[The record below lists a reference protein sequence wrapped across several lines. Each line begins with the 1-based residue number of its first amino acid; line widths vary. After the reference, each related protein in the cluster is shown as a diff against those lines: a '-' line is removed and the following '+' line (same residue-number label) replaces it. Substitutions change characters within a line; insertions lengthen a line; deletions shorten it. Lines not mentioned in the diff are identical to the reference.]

1 METVVIE
8 AISNLGVPVGV
19 LIYFMWYN
27 NNTMNRF
34 MEQMQA
40 MNDNIIK
47 MLTLLEE
54 KKEEKKEE

>member
-8 AISNLGVPVGV
+8 AISKLGVPVGV

-27 NNTMNRF
+27 NNTMSRF
-34 MEQMQA
+34 MEQMKA

-54 KKEEKKEE
+54 KKEE

>member
-27 NNTMNRF
+27 NNTMSRF
-34 MEQMQA
+34 MEQMKS
-40 MNDNIIK
+40 MNDNIIT

-54 KKEEKKEE
+54 KKEE

>member
-8 AISNLGVPVGV
+8 AISKLGVPVGV

-27 NNTMNRF
+27 NNTMTRF
-34 MEQMQA
+34 MEQMKA

-47 MLTLLEE
+47 MLALLEE
-54 KKEEKKEE
+54 KKEE

>member
-34 MEQMQA
+34 MEQMQT

-54 KKEEKKEE
+54 KKEE

>member
-27 NNTMNRF
+27 NNTMSRF
-34 MEQMQA
+34 MEQMQS

-54 KKEEKKEE
+54 KKEE

>member
-1 METVVIE
+1 METVIE

-27 NNTMNRF
+27 NNTMSSF
-34 MEQMQA
+34 MEQMQS

-54 KKEEKKEE
+54 KKEE

>member
-34 MEQMQA
+34 MEQMRT

-54 KKEEKKEE
+54 KKEE

>member
-8 AISNLGVPVGV
+8 AISKLGVPVGV

-34 MEQMQA
+34 MEQMKA

-47 MLTLLEE
+47 MLTLLLEE
-54 KKEEKKEE
+54 KKEE

>member
-1 METVVIE
+1 METAVID

-27 NNTMNRF
+27 NNTMRTF
-34 MEQMQA
+34 MEQMKA

-47 MLTLLEE
+47 MLSLLEE
-54 KKEEKKEE
+54 KKEE

>member
-27 NNTMNRF
+27 NNTMSRF
-34 MEQMQA
+34 MEQMRA

-47 MLTLLEE
+47 MLALLEE
-54 KKEEKKEE
+54 KKEE

>member
-8 AISNLGVPVGV
+8 AISKLGVPVGV

-34 MEQMQA
+34 IEQMQT
-40 MNDNIIK
+40 MNNNIIK
-47 MLTLLEE
+47 MLSFLEE
-54 KKEEKKEE
+54 KKEE

>member
-8 AISNLGVPVGV
+8 AISNLGVPIGV

-54 KKEEKKEE
+54 KKEE

>member
-1 METVVIE
+1 MESFVIE
-8 AISNLGVPVGV
+8 AISKLGVPVGV

-34 MEQMQA
+34 MEQMKV

-54 KKEEKKEE
+54 KKKE

>member
-34 MEQMQA
+34 MEQMRA

-54 KKEEKKEE
+54 KKEE

>member
-8 AISNLGVPVGV
+8 AISKLGVPVGV

-34 MEQMQA
+34 MEQMKA

-47 MLTLLEE
+47 MLTLSEE
-54 KKEEKKEE
+54 KKEE

>member
-1 METVVIE
+1 MEEFVIE
-8 AISNLGVPVGV
+8 AISKLGVPIGV

-40 MNDNIIK
+40 MNANIIK
-47 MLTLLEE
+47 MLTLLDE
-54 KKEEKKEE
+54 KKEE

>member
-8 AISNLGVPVGV
+8 AISKLGVPVGV

-34 MEQMQA
+34 TKQMKT

-47 MLTLLEE
+47 MLSLLEE
-54 KKEEKKEE
+54 KKEE

>member
-27 NNTMNRF
+27 NNTMNKF
-34 MEQMQA
+34 MEQMRA

-47 MLTLLEE
+47 MLALLEE
-54 KKEEKKEE
+54 KKEE